1 MPHLDVPGASLY
13 YETDGHI
20 SSPALLL
27 LHAGVT
33 TLRMWDPQIEAL
45 AARHFVIRFDARGY
59 GQTQCTDAA
68 FDERADA
75 LAVLDH
81 LGILTAAVIGS
92 SRGGGL
98 ALDLDLEHPDRV
110 TGLVA
115 IGSGPS
121 GFVDPPHTE
130 RESELFALIDAA
142 RTAEDWHKAA
152 RLEVT
157 LWDVGP
163 LRHESDLDPEFVR
176 RAASL
181 HRVNAAHGGV
191 NPTRIPLDPPAVDRL
206 GDIAV
211 PTLIVVGEFDLS
223 SRLARYEYLTAAIP
237 EASGYVFR
245 DSAHLPSVEHPAEF
259 ERLLVDWLAE
269 NGL

>member
-1 MPHLDVPGASLY
+1 MPHLDVPGASIY

-27 LHAGVT
+27 LHAGVA

-45 AARHFVIRFDARGY
+45 AADHFVIRFDSRGY
-59 GQTQCTDAA
+59 GQTQCADAP

-98 ALDLDLEHPDRV
+98 ALDLALEHPDRV

-115 IGSGPS
+115 IGSSPS
-121 GFVDPPHTE
+121 GFVDPPHAE
-130 RESELFALIDAA
+130 RESELFAMIDAA
-142 RTAEDWHKAA
+142 RAAEDWHKAA

-163 LRHESDLDPEFVR
+163 LRQESDLDPEFVR
-176 RAASL
+176 IAAAL
-181 HRVNAAHGGV
+181 HRVNAAHRGV
-191 NPTRIPLDPPAVDRL
+191 TPARIPIDPPAVLRL
-206 GDIAV
+206 GEITV
-211 PTLIVVGEFDLS
+211 PALIVVGEFDLS
-223 SRLARYEYLTAAIP
+223 SELAHYEYLTTTMP
-237 EASGYVFR
+237 QASGYVFR

-259 ERLLVDWLAE
+259 ERLLVAWLAE